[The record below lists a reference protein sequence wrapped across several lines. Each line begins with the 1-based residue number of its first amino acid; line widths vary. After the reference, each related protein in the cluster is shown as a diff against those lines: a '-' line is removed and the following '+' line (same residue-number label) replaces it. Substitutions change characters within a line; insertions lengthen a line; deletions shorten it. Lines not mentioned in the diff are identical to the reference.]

1 MTESFITQR
10 NEEVNTLKQTITL
23 MNSEI
28 QYLKGQFETFPQIV
42 NTIVEHSSKS
52 MISEV
57 NHIVDEKIE
66 DINVEIKEL
75 DESLKQLTLE
85 DSPDSKYTDVTKDQI
100 IENINKIANVVYSLA
115 PQSFK

>member
-28 QYLKGQFETFPQIV
+28 QYLNGQFETFPQIV

>member
-1 MTESFITQR
+1 
-10 NEEVNTLKQTITL
+10 

-28 QYLKGQFETFPQIV
+28 QYLKGQYKAFRQIV
-42 NTIVEHSSKS
+42 NAIVENSSKS
-52 MISEV
+52 MISKV
-57 NHIVDEKIE
+57 NHIVDKKIE

-85 DSPDSKYTDVTKDQI
+85 DNPDSKYADVTKDQI
-100 IENINKIANVVYSLA
+100 IENINKIANVIYSLA

>member
-1 MTESFITQR
+1 MTDSFITQR
-10 NEEVNTLKQTITL
+10 NEEVNILKQTIAS

-28 QYLKGQFETFPQIV
+28 QYLKGQFATFPQIV
-42 NTIVEHSSKS
+42 NAIVEDSSKS

-85 DSPDSKYTDVTKDQI
+85 DNPDSKYADVTKDQI
-100 IENINKIANVVYSLA
+100 IENIDKIANVVYSLA
-115 PQSFK
+115 PQAFK